1 MGKKSSSP
9 QVMFLPQQQQTSSTT
24 TNQLPQWVQDAGKAN
39 YDAAANM
46 NPAAF
51 SAYYGQRVAD
61 LNGGQ
66 LNAINALNQN
76 VGATNEAF
84 QNASNQ
90 SNAATNSAMQQMGL
104 ASNTI
109 SDALN
114 PASVRD
120 AIAGLNS
127 QIGQRYSDIQ
137 YGGNPAQG
145 GIDTMNNA
153 LSGANSSVNTS
164 QGMIGQAYNP
174 VYQATNPAMNALQ
187 GSIQNAQQL
196 QGYTPQQ
203 ISAQSVPQGD
213 LSGYMNPYTQNVIN
227 SSLNVLDQQRKGAL
241 NQNADAAIRSKAF
254 GGSRQAI
261 QDAATD
267 TQYGLQGAQL
277 AANLNNQNYQQAL
290 SAMQADQARN
300 LQAQQANQSAGLQGA
315 QLAQSA
321 NQLGQSA
328 ANQLGSLGLNTG
340 AFNINAANALGN
352 LGLNNAQ
359 LGASVGNNVGQL
371 GLSNQGQQIQAQQAN
386 MNAALQN
393 QANNINAFQNV
404 GGLGLNNAQLGV
416 AAGNN
421 MANIANNQ
429 GALGQSNA
437 SLMGN
442 LANTQQANYLNSLNA
457 SLAGSGML
465 QAQNQNE
472 LDAQRQLFAEQQNS
486 MLAPLN
492 LRMQAL
498 GMTPYN
504 TSSSSTGSSSGF
516 TSQAYQPTSS
526 SPLSTALGL
535 GLGAASLMGSG
546 GLSTIGS
553 LGRMAMGG
561 SILPS
566 SWSYSSEK
574 NDKTN
579 IHKLGKDPS
588 SGLPMYAYDY
598 KSDVAA
604 ARKSGSPMPPK
615 RVGPMAQDIEKL
627 NPSAV
632 NKIGG
637 SRVVR
642 GLI

>member
-9 QVMFLPQQQQTSSTT
+9 QMMFLPQQQQTSSST
-24 TNQLPQWVQDAGKAN
+24 TNQLPQWVQDAGRAN
-39 YDAAANM
+39 YDAAASM

-51 SAYYGQRVAD
+51 AAYNGQRIAD
-61 LNGGQ
+61 LNSGQ
-66 LNAINALNQN
+66 LNAIAALNQN

-84 QNASNQ
+84 QNAANQ
-90 SNAATNSAMQQMGL
+90 SNAATNSAMGQMGV
-104 ASNTI
+104 ASNVI

-120 AIAGLNS
+120 AIAGLDS

-196 QGYTPQQ
+196 QGFTPQQ
-203 ISAQSVPQGD
+203 IRAQSVPQGD
-213 LSGYMNPYTQNVIN
+213 LSGYMNPYTDSVIN
-227 SSLNVLDQQRKGAL
+227 SSLRTLDKQRL
-241 NQNADAAIRSKAF
+241 NSLNANADGAIGANAGFGSRAALQDAITNAEF
-254 GGSRQAI
+254 GGK
-261 QDAATD
+261 AASLNAE
-267 TQYGLQGAQL
+267 LQG
-277 AANLNNQNYQQAL
+277 QNFQQAQQAL
-290 SAMQADQARN
+290 QADQARN

-315 QLAQSA
+315 QLSQSA

-340 AFNINAANALGN
+340 AFNINAANTLGN

-359 LGASVGNNVGQL
+359 LGASVGNNIGQM
-371 GLSNQGQQIQAQQAN
+371 GLSNQGQQINAQQAN

-442 LANTQQANYLNSLNA
+442 LANNQQANYLNSLNA

-472 LDAQRQLFAEQQNS
+472 IDAQRQFFAEQQNS

-504 TSSSSTGSSSGF
+504 TSTSSTGSSFGLQG
-516 TSQAYQPTSS
+516 QAYQPTSS
-526 SPLSTALGL
+526 SPLSTAAGL
-535 GLGAASLMGSG
+535 AAMGAGAFFGGPVGAVAGKSIMDGLLGSG
-546 GLSTIGS
+546 GAGQSG
-553 LGRMAMGG
+553 
-561 SILPS
+561 
-566 SWSYSSEK
+566 
-574 NDKTN
+574 
-579 IHKLGKDPS
+579 S
-588 SGLPMYAYDY
+588 SGMSFPIAN
-598 KSDVAA
+598 S
-604 ARKSGSPMPPK
+604 SGGFTPTGW
-615 RVGPMAQDIEKL
+615 R
-627 NPSAV
+627 
-632 NKIGG
+632 
-637 SRVVR
+637 
-642 GLI
+642 

>member
-9 QVMFLPQQQQTSSTT
+9 QMMFLPQQQQTSSSI
-24 TNQLPQWVQDAGKAN
+24 TNQLPQWVQDAGRAN
-39 YDAAANM
+39 YDAAASM

-51 SAYYGQRVAD
+51 AAYNGQRIAD
-61 LNGGQ
+61 LNSGQ
-66 LNAINALNQN
+66 LNAIAALNQN

-84 QNASNQ
+84 QNAANQ
-90 SNAATNSAMQQMGL
+90 SNAATNSAMGQMGV
-104 ASNTI
+104 ASNVI

-120 AIAGLNS
+120 AIAGLDS

-196 QGYTPQQ
+196 QGFTPQQ
-203 ISAQSVPQGD
+203 IRAQSVPQGD
-213 LSGYMNPYTQNVIN
+213 LSGYMNPYTDSVIN
-227 SSLNVLDQQRKGAL
+227 SSLRTLDKQRL
-241 NQNADAAIRSKAF
+241 NSLNANADGAIGANAGFGSRAALQDAITNAEF
-254 GGSRQAI
+254 GGK
-261 QDAATD
+261 AASLNAE
-267 TQYGLQGAQL
+267 LQG
-277 AANLNNQNYQQAL
+277 QNFQQAQQAL
-290 SAMQADQARN
+290 QADQARN

-315 QLAQSA
+315 QLSQSA

-340 AFNINAANALGN
+340 AFNINAANTLGN

-359 LGASVGNNVGQL
+359 LGASVGNNIGQM
-371 GLSNQGQQIQAQQAN
+371 GLSNQGQQINAQQAN

-442 LANTQQANYLNSLNA
+442 LANNQQANYLNSLNA

-472 LDAQRQLFAEQQNS
+472 IDAQRQFFAEQQNS

-504 TSSSSTGSSSGF
+504 TSTSSTGSSFGLQG
-516 TSQAYQPTSS
+516 QAYQPTSS
-526 SPLSTALGL
+526 SPLSTAAGL
-535 GLGAASLMGSG
+535 AAMGAGAFFGGPVGAVAGKSIMDGLLGSG
-546 GLSTIGS
+546 GAGQSG
-553 LGRMAMGG
+553 
-561 SILPS
+561 
-566 SWSYSSEK
+566 
-574 NDKTN
+574 
-579 IHKLGKDPS
+579 S
-588 SGLPMYAYDY
+588 SGMSFPIAN
-598 KSDVAA
+598 S
-604 ARKSGSPMPPK
+604 SGGFTPTGW
-615 RVGPMAQDIEKL
+615 R
-627 NPSAV
+627 
-632 NKIGG
+632 
-637 SRVVR
+637 
-642 GLI
+642 